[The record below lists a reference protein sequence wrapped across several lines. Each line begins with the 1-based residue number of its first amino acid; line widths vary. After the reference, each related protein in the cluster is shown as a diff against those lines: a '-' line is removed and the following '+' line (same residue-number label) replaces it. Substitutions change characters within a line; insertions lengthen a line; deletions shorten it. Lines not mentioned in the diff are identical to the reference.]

1 MIEIGDTVTY
11 ICQFSQKQTIG
22 RVIDITSIF
31 EQPAYIV
38 KDKRFNMIVPESEL
52 TKVDY

>member
-31 EQPAYIV
+31 EKPAYIV
-38 KDKRFNMIVPESEL
+38 KDKQFTIIAPKPAL
-52 TKVDY
+52 TRVNY

>member
-31 EQPAYIV
+31 EKPAYIV
-38 KDKRFNMIVPESEL
+38 KDKRFKMIVSTSAL
-52 TKVDY
+52 TKINY